1 MRDEKE
7 IDEILKQEGV
17 DMTPFDWVKWKVLGP
32 EYWLG
37 SGDPD
42 LPLSADELELGVES
56 GELENIHMKHHAIGR
71 GLFAINVDPL
81 RCRHIRKQCGLKQI
95 DAAKALGINLTYLS
109 QFENGKRKIEK
120 TVLTKMAEV
129 YGVAE
134 KKMKYTSSDVDPILD
149 QPRTINGTPLS
160 DLPVHSKAAQK
171 LKLSANSKRELSLQ
185 ADGLRQG
192 LAIMVG
198 KENVEP
204 VLAICRSIIQCEN
217 DANR

>member
-1 MRDEKE
+1 MRDEEE
-7 IDEILKQEGV
+7 IDKVLKQEGV
-17 DMTPFDWVKWKVLGP
+17 DMTPFNWVNYKMLSSDT
-32 EYWLG
+32 WLG

-42 LPLSADELELGVES
+42 LPLSADGVELGVES
-56 GELENIHMKHHAIGR
+56 GELENIHMKHK

-81 RCRHIRKQCGLKQI
+81 RCRHVRKQCGLKQGE
-95 DAAKALGINLTYLS
+95 AAKALGINITYMS

-120 TVLTKMAEV
+120 TSLKKMAEL
-129 YGVAE
+129 YGVE
-134 KKMKYTSSDVDPILD
+134 ERNLKYTSAKPDPFLTGPI
-149 QPRTINGTPLS
+149 TEHGTPIS
-160 DLPVHSKAAQK
+160 DLPKHSKVAQK
-171 LKLSANSKRELSLQ
+171 LKLSAHTKKELYLQ

>member
-1 MRDEKE
+1 MRDEDE
-7 IDEILKQEGV
+7 IDKILKQEGV
-17 DMTPFDWVKWKVLGP
+17 DMTPFDWVKWRVLGP

-42 LPLSADELELGVES
+42 LPLSADGLELGVES
-56 GELENIHMKHHAIGR
+56 GELENIHMKHR

-81 RCRHIRKQCGLKQI
+81 RCRHIRKQCGLKQQ
-95 DAAKALGINLTYLS
+95 DAAKAIGINLTYLS

-129 YGVAE
+129 YGVTE
-134 KKMKYTSSDVDPILD
+134 SKMKYTSSNVDPILD
-149 QPRTINGTPLS
+149 PPRTANGTSIS
-160 DLPVHSKAAQK
+160 DLPVHSKVAQK
-171 LKLSANSKRELSLQ
+171 LKLSANSKRELSIQ